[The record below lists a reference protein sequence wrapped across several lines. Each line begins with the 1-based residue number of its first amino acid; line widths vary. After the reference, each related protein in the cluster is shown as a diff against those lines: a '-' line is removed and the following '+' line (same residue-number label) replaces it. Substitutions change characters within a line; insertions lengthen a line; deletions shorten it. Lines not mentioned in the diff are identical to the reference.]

1 MIPGRPRLSAAAGV
15 LARFSEY
22 PLRWHEWGMLL
33 TRCLASDPRQWYM
46 LYVPRTMS
54 EHSSVLV
61 AVHGFSR
68 NAVEQAT
75 WFAPLAEA
83 YGAVLVVPVFG
94 ADRYRDFQSLTG
106 GRNEAR
112 PDRALEAILA
122 QVWMLTGLSP
132 RPLRLFGHSGGAQ
145 FAHRYAMAHPRRV
158 SRLALACPERFTYPD
173 PGLRYPRGT
182 GGLAERVGEIEDPMG
197 FLRIRTRVWIGEH
210 DIAFAGERK
219 RTAAGI
225 ERDRQR
231 RTGAAK
237 QWVDAVKLAARSLA
251 VVPDIDLHVVQGAD
265 WRFASCAAQGMV
277 AHASVFLLG

>member
-15 LARFSEY
+15 LARFSEF

-33 TRCLASDPRQWYM
+33 TRCLSSDPRQWYM

-94 ADRYRDFQSLTG
+94 ADRYRDFQSITG

-132 RPLRLFGHSGGAQ
+132 RPLRLFGYSGGAQ
-145 FAHRYAMAHPRRV
+145 FAHRYALAHPRRV
-158 SRLALACPERFTYPD
+158 SRLALASPERYTYPD
-173 PGLRYPRGT
+173 LALRYPLGA
-182 GGLAERVGEIEDPMG
+182 GGLADRVGEIEDLPG
-197 FLRIRTRVWIGEH
+197 FLRIRTRVWVGER
-210 DIAFAGERK
+210 DVEFTGVRK
-219 RTAAGI
+219 RTEAGI
-225 ERDRQR
+225 ARDRMR
-231 RTGAAK
+231 RMGAAK
-237 QWVDAVKLAARSLA
+237 QWVDAVKGAARSLA
-251 VVPDIDLHVVQGAD
+251 VIPDIDLHVVQGAD
-265 WRFASCAAQGMV
+265 RRFASCAAQGMV